1 MLTLKSI
8 CVAQV
13 SFELIATLLPQLH
26 EYWDMKSQ
34 FSTVLLAK
42 TEVAWLSY
50 TLHGTMHWSG
60 VLHL

>member
-26 EYWDMKSQ
+26 EHWDCRHEP
-34 FSTVLLAK
+34 
-42 TEVAWLSY
+42 EVFV
-50 TLHGTMHWSG
+50 T
-60 VLHL
+60 

>member
-26 EYWDMKSQ
+26 EYWDYRREP
-34 FSTVLLAK
+34 
-42 TEVAWLSY
+42 EVFF
-50 TLHGTMHWSG
+50 TLPKYFY
-60 VLHL
+60 